1 MDNEYTSFKNSTER
15 DEFLKKYKL
24 LSQNPR
30 KEKIYYYEGR
40 YVSEPTMCSILG
52 YYREYSGSATLVI
65 DYGQGPHFIL
75 SDYLKQMQSSTFDVN
90 SIEEV

>member
-30 KEKIYYYEGR
+30 KEKIFYYKGR

-52 YYREYSGSATLVI
+52 YYREYKCSATLVI

-75 SDYLKQMQSSTFDVN
+75 ELLKTNAIINLDVN

>member
-1 MDNEYTSFKNSTER
+1 MNNEYTSFKNSAER

-30 KEKIYYYEGR
+30 KEKKFFYKGR
-40 YVSEPTMCSILG
+40 YVSEPTVCSILG
-52 YYREYSGSATLVI
+52 YFREYSSSATLVI
-65 DYGQGPHFIL
+65 DYGLGPRFIL
-75 SDYLKQMQSSTFDVN
+75 SDYLKQMQSSSFDVN